1 MRGEVAMNNQEI
13 LDGVSTTKKSKQ
25 SEYVMY
31 IVVNSEL
38 GMSTGK
44 IAAQVGHVIV
54 NYMLQNEYI
63 NPDWI
68 NNGQPKIVLGADQK
82 TMEELLQFPDT
93 YYIYDGGRT
102 EVPRNSLTALCFAPM
117 LRKEAPKEIRRLR
130 LFTQN

>member
-1 MRGEVAMNNQEI
+1 MNNQEI
-13 LDGVSTTKKSKQ
+13 FDGVSTTKKSKQ

-38 GMSTGK
+38 GMSAGK

-54 NYMLQNEYI
+54 NYMLQNESI
-63 NPDWI
+63 NSEWI

-93 YYIYDGGRT
+93 YCTYDGGRT
-102 EVPRNSLTALCFAPM
+102 EIPPNSLTALCFAPIK
-117 LRKEAPKEIRRLR
+117 RKDAPKEIRRLH
-130 LFTQN
+130 LYTIN